1 MAALDTLNIPEAP
14 VSEGAIQTTAP
25 KSTGITGK
33 IALDPTQ
40 TESILAN
47 MQRYIDERQNPMS
60 QLMGGINKARAGLAG
75 PSALTAYQQQE
86 NLQDKQLMDYRTQ
99 MAAYRAAQAQ
109 ATNEANAYYG
119 TNAPAAGGTAGA
131 APAAG
136 AVPAAGGVTFP
147 PEVQRQLDQ
156 LPKNDIAG
164 RKAIEKKYLDTV
176 VTERIKR
183 ENSPELDK
191 LVPYAINGKEELITL
206 RDAAEL
212 AKKNPNLPR
221 NQQIL
226 IEANKAAPAG
236 NDGLAKLKNAVFAT
250 ESTSGKADTT
260 KPGIQGAMGPMQITP
275 ETWETNVKRGIIP
288 KDYDINNPVQNKEAG
303 NRLLDYYYKQY
314 NGDIDKTL
322 AAYHGGEGA
331 INADGTINLER
342 KDKLGTS
349 IGDYITKNKAA
360 MGLTS
365 DPAVTATTSKPE
377 LTLAEIQAQRKIV
390 EEANVAEQRKTA
402 EDIAAQR
409 ASTIEAGSS
418 AQERLGS
425 INYLKGLLNNKETA
439 RAFGVIN
446 EPGVINAILGAAE
459 EGANLGNL
467 GNAGIAGM
475 SDAVR
480 KAMPNAT
487 QTEIDAA
494 QKATREFA
502 LMQLSAAKIYLKG
515 QGAVSD
521 AERKL
526 IRELAGSV
534 KNSPGALRDF
544 LKWSETRADFDD
556 KVGSAYRNFNKNNR
570 NVSFERFLE
579 SNEYSTLKSQYVS
592 ELKKFGASTAP
603 SSTSKTAH
611 PGLSLVDKYAP
622 KKAQ

>member
-1 MAALDTLNIPEAP
+1 MAGLDIKHFDGGGAVET
-14 VSEGAIQTTAP
+14 SQGAIQTTAP
-25 KSTGITGK
+25 KSTGIAGK

-40 TESILAN
+40 TEDILKN
-47 MQRYIDERQNPMS
+47 MQQYIDERQSPINT
-60 QLMGGINKARAGLAG
+60 LMGGINKARAGLAG

-86 NLQDKQLMDYRTQ
+86 NLQDRQIMDYRSQ

-109 ATNEANAYYG
+109 AKNEAEAYNRTNVPATG
-119 TNAPAAGGTAGA
+119 GMVGATPAGGVGGNAP
-131 APAAG
+131 
-136 AVPAAGGVTFP
+136 AGGVTFP
-147 PEVQRQLDQ
+147 PEIQRQLDQ
-156 LPKNDIAG
+156 TLPTDIAG
-164 RKAIEKKYLDTV
+164 KKAIEKRYLDTV

-191 LVPYAINGKEELITL
+191 LVPYAISGKEELITL

-226 IEANKAAPAG
+226 VQASKAESAPAAAPGTNLG
-236 NDGLAKLKNAVFAT
+236 NMRPVGKSTGFQEPTTPDKDIARIDANLKSYGDKGINTLSGVISRWSPPNENDTPALIKNAAKFLGIDPNQPIDLQNPAVRQAISTAIIKQEGNLPKVFAT
-250 ESTSGKADTT
+250 A
-260 KPGIQGAMGPMQITP
+260 
-275 ETWETNVKRGIIP
+275 
-288 KDYDINNPVQNKEAG
+288 
-303 NRLLDYYYKQY
+303 
-314 NGDIDKTL
+314 
-322 AAYHGGEGA
+322 
-331 INADGTINLER
+331 
-342 KDKLGTS
+342 
-349 IGDYITKNKAA
+349 
-360 MGLTS
+360 
-365 DPAVTATTSKPE
+365 PAATTPTGQP
-377 LTLAEIQAQRKIV
+377 TLAEIQAQRKIV
-390 EEANVAEQRKTA
+390 EEANVAEQRKTG

-446 EPGVINAILGAAE
+446 EPGVLNAILGAAE
-459 EGANLGNL
+459 DGANLGNL

-556 KVGSAYRNFNKNNR
+556 KVGSAYRNFNKNNK

-579 SNEYSTLKSQYVS
+579 SDEYSTLKSQYVS